1 MKFSHISDIHL
12 GFTQLGLDEREKDIY
27 NAFDQA
33 IGQSI
38 TDNVEFVLFTGDI
51 FHIPNP
57 RGKAQIK
64 FANALKRLKDNGI
77 STYFVLGEHDISNI
91 KDTPVS
97 FIPHKLGF
105 TNYLENGKPFF
116 HKNVLIIGFDKFR
129 KNEAGFFKDKFNQAA
144 KEAEKHDGPKILVM
158 HQGII
163 EINQYAGEINST
175 DLPNNFDYYAMGHLH
190 DKTVVRYEHL
200 NGPVVYPGS
209 IEHTD
214 SQGIG
219 EKEKGF
225 FEGEI
230 TESGI
235 TELWQPL
242 KTRPQIS
249 STFDITDI
257 ENGIAEVSNKISSLE
272 AKPIVEIKITGKDV
286 DLDLVDAKAAE
297 LREKCMFL
305 RIKPIDESLKGHHVF
320 SDRPSID
327 EEVSSLAKKYL
338 EDEQLA
344 EFATKELL
352 PVLEKNQIEAAAD
365 IVMENYKQFRNK
377 KNA

>member
-27 NAFDQA
+27 NAFEQA

-64 FANALKRLKDNGI
+64 FANALKRLKDNDI
-77 STYFVLGEHDISNI
+77 SSYFVLGEHDISNI

-97 FIPHKLGF
+97 FIPHKFGF

-129 KNEAGFFKDKFNQAA
+129 KNEAGFFKDKFKEAA

-249 STFDITDI
+249 STFDITDL
-257 ENGIAEVSNKISSLE
+257 ENGITEVSNKISSLE
-272 AKPIVEIKITGKDV
+272 TKPIVEIKITGKDA
-286 DLDLVDAKAAE
+286 DLDLIDAKAAG
-297 LREKCMFL
+297 LREKCLFL

-352 PVLEKNQIEAAAD
+352 PALEKNQIEAAAE